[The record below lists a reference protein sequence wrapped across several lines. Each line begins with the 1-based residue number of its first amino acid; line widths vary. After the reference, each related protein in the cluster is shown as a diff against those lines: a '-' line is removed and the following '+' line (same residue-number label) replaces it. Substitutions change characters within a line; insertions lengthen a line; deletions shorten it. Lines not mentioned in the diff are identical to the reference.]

1 MPESKEEG
9 MGGYAVN
16 SKLEARTDLWRISQ
30 HCFSEEIR
38 SRMTL
43 PEKLQ
48 LCDITLREG
57 RQLPGV
63 SLRRDEVLLIADKL
77 VEAGVSMVQMH
88 HDDPLEIEEVKK
100 NHPDLI
106 IEALVHPTAVLNP
119 ELAKKEVDVNFDHGA
134 DYTTLCFSFSPEQMC
149 LFESM
154 AGGRITVEEAI
165 ERAMGSVAYA
175 RAKAGPA
182 RKVGCL
188 IQDCTR
194 IPIERLAEVCG
205 RLVDS
210 GADMIK
216 LDDINGMAIYPVYT
230 YVVREMKRLL
240 PGTEIGLHTH
250 NDIGLATASLCAGV
264 EGGAD
269 LIDACVNGLGER
281 AHIAPLAEIAAV
293 LQIYYGIDCGIKLD
307 KMVALSRLVSDL
319 MKWPM
324 ADTMPFVGRTA
335 FSHLVEV
342 HYCVPDSE
350 EGFWAYLSMKPE
362 MFGNKMHNLLGHYS
376 GPWAVRAKA
385 RELGL
390 TIPREREGA
399 VVDRVRSEIRWRKR
413 QLSNEEFGDIVAA
426 VA

>member
-1 MPESKEEG
+1 MP
-9 MGGYAVN
+9 GYPVN
-16 SKLEARTDLWRISQ
+16 SNLESTTEHWRISQ

-38 SRMTL
+38 SQMTL
-43 PEKLQ
+43 PEKFQ

-63 SLRRDEVLLIADKL
+63 SLRRDEVIRIADAL
-77 VEAGVSMVQMH
+77 VDAGVSMVQMH
-88 HDDPLEIEEVKK
+88 HDDPLEMEEVKK
-100 NHPDLI
+100 RHPDLI
-106 IEALVHPTAVLNP
+106 VEALVHPTAVLNP
-119 ELAKKEVDVNFDHGA
+119 ELAKVEVDLNVDHGA
-134 DYTTLCFSFSPEQMC
+134 DYTTLCFSFSPNQMC

-154 AGGRITVEEAI
+154 AGDPNITIEQAI
-165 ERAMGSVAYA
+165 ERACGSVAYA
-175 RAKAGPA
+175 RKKSGPD

-205 RLVDS
+205 KLVDS

-216 LDDINGMAIYPVYT
+216 LDDINGMAITPVYT

-240 PGTEIGLHTH
+240 PGTQIGLHTH
-250 NDIGLATASLCAGV
+250 NDIGMACAALYAGL

-281 AHIAPLAEIAAV
+281 AHIAPLAEVAAV
-293 LQIYYGIDCGIKLD
+293 IQIYYGIDCGIKLE
-307 KMVALSRLVSDL
+307 KMHELSRLVSDI

-324 ADTMPFVGRTA
+324 TDTMPFVGKTA

-342 HYCVPDSE
+342 HYCVPNTE
-350 EGFWAYLSMKPE
+350 EGFWAYSCMKPGI
-362 MFGNKMHNLLGHYS
+362 FGNGMHNLLGHYS
-376 GPWAVRAKA
+376 GNWAIRTKA

-390 TIPREREGA
+390 DLPQEKEKD
-399 VVDRVRSEIRWRKR
+399 VVERVRTEIRWRKR
-413 QLSNEEFGDIVAA
+413 QLENEEFEAIVRE
-426 VA
+426 VC